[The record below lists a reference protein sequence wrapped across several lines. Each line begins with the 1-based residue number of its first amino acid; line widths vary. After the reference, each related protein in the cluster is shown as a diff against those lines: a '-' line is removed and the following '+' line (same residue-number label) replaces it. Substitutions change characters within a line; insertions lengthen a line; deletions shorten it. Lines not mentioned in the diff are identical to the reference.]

1 MTLTASII
9 VAIIAGA
16 TPAVVIARALNKRS
30 NSFRLVLSNPAKA
43 LNL

>member
-9 VAIIAGA
+9 LAIIAGA
-16 TPAVVIARALNKRS
+16 TPAVVIARALSKRP